1 MKQDIRLET
10 RRFGTLTTILKG
22 SGQLNSLLQSPLH
35 TQAHK
40 ASHLSIKEKPA
51 GSMLGSIFSP
61 NTPRIL
67 ICFLVLGSPRL
78 IHQYAM
84 YYISKTLIDFE
95 KKHTPLEKTCQIRDQ
110 YVKYSDTTLLYEIV
124 HFILE
129 VNSLPP
135 PSFSRSW

>member
-1 MKQDIRLET
+1 MNGYWLGLARDTTNLPPHTRRELNSLVPHLLQTCQTKTLEIKVKQDIRLET

-22 SGQLNSLLQSPLH
+22 SRQLNSLLQSPLH

-67 ICFLVLGSPRL
+67 ICLLVLGSPRTTVDSSVCYVL
-78 IHQYAM
+78 HQ
-84 YYISKTLIDFE
+84 
-95 KKHTPLEKTCQIRDQ
+95 QN
-110 YVKYSDTTLLYEIV
+110 SD
-124 HFILE
+124 
-129 VNSLPP
+129 
-135 PSFSRSW
+135 